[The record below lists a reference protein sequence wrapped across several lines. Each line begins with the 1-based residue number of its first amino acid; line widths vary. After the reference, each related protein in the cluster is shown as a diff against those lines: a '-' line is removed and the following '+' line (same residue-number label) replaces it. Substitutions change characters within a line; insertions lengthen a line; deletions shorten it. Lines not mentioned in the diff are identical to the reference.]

1 MKAFFQALSGVNAV
15 RLSEVRK
22 CRAPPTAA
30 ARCPCSVY
38 RSLGCRSFLCNLN
51 CQTIH
56 SRC

>member
-38 RSLGCRSFLCNLN
+38 RSLGCRSFLC
-51 CQTIH
+51 
-56 SRC
+56 